1 MGLPAE
7 IRVQIYK
14 AIIYSLQPFITSTT
28 KERPAYTQ
36 LFGISYN
43 LPVAATAYG
52 YDKFNRDDAAVALTI
67 TDVYNLRR
75 VSHQIKHELDHEIQV
90 DATAQVLKAIQ
101 TLTHPLG
108 YCSSIQTDIAQHP
121 FWITHPVLIPTIAPN
136 SYKNIQNLH
145 LTTYVSELHLAG
157 NLDDE
162 ELNFLRTLPPFV
174 RSLTLNMAIPEH
186 ICLLPEKRV
195 AAVVGEGVS
204 TLILHIWKAMCD
216 TAPMNQRVGIV
227 QIAMN
232 LPLGMEFTDMHYWRY
247 LVRVGKLR
255 GLKIRLVQDRKGTVE
270 GVVFRLAKV
279 SENKKKSRVWCR
291 VKDVWGKAKKWAC
304 K

>member
-7 IRVQIYK
+7 IRVQVYK
-14 AIIYSLQPFITSTT
+14 ALIYSLQPYIASTA
-28 KERPAYTQ
+28 KERPAYAQ
-36 LFGISYN
+36 LFGVSCN
-43 LPVAATAYG
+43 ASVATTAYG
-52 YDKFNRDDAAVALTI
+52 YDQSNDHDAAVAPTI
-67 TDVYNLRR
+67 TDMYNLRR
-75 VSHQIKHELDHEIQV
+75 VSRQIKHEFDHEIKV
-90 DATAQVLKAIQ
+90 AATAQVLKAIQ

-108 YCSSIQTDIAQHP
+108 YCSSIQTNIAQHP
-121 FWITHPVLIPTIAPN
+121 FWTTHPVLIPTIAPN
-136 SYKNIQNLH
+136 SYRNIQALH

-162 ELNFLRTLPPFV
+162 ELHFLRTLPLFV

-216 TAPMNQRVGIV
+216 TAPMNQRAGVV

-255 GLKIRLVQDRKGTVE
+255 GLKIKLVQDRKGTVE
-270 GVVFRLAKV
+270 SVVFRLAKV
-279 SENKKKSRVWCR
+279 GGKTKKRHAWYQ
-291 VKDVWGKAKKWAC
+291 VKGMWGKAKKWVC